1 MAQADFQVATL
12 PSGKSL
18 KVHTHLFINNEFVP
32 GNGPL
37 IETINPTTEEVIVKV
52 HSASEEDVD
61 AAVAAANKAFKDVWR
76 KVPAADRGLL
86 LNKLADLMERDKDE
100 LATLEA
106 LDNGKAFHIARDED
120 IAGSIGCFRYFAGWA
135 DKIHGN
141 TIETTFDKVCYTRL
155 EPIGTVGA
163 ITPWNYSIMM
173 PAWKLAPALAAGN
186 TIVLKTSEIT
196 PLGMLKV
203 AELIAE
209 AGFPPGVVNIITGY
223 GHITGNRL
231 TTHPGIHKMAFTG
244 STATGRRVMDGSVK
258 SNLKKV
264 QLELGGKS
272 AQIVCADADLQNAAV
287 QSCAGIFNNH
297 GQSCNAGTRIL
308 VQESVFDKFIELF
321 IAQAK
326 KIKVGDPFDPEVSQ
340 GPQINK
346 AQFDKILDYIEI
358 GQKEGAKLALG
369 GKRIGNKGYFVEPTV
384 FVGCNNNMRVMREEI
399 FGPVVCISTFKTVEE
414 AIEIANDSDYG
425 LAGGVYTTNIETGLI
440 VSNELEAGTIWV
452 NCYDVF
458 DQSTPFGG
466 YKQSGFG
473 KELGLD
479 SLKEYSN
486 VKSVKILLTSRLP

>member
-486 VKSVKILLTSRLP
+486 VKSVKILLTSRL